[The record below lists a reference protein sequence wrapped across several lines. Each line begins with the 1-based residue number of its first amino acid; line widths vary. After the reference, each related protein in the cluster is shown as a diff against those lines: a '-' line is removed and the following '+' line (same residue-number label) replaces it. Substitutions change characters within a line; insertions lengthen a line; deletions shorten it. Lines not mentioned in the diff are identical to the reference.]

1 MEPES
6 NESLWERVFG
16 LELKPNSHNAVFNCF
31 EYSSSCPDC
40 GGEDR
45 VSVFSQNNPILAQC
59 WGETEG
65 RSGCGKRFY
74 RKEYLKSIGGRRE
87 NPTKVEKQPITSSV
101 KESQERKEFIEKA
114 QRKLFGKG
122 YEPAYL
128 FAKNRG
134 FSSALMEKF
143 KLGATFETGKGVGLV
158 LPVFQPSVYY
168 QIRWVQWNEM
178 KPYPKYQNPKGKK
191 VSPAIFSNSSEIA
204 LVFESLID
212 AMLVYEVTG
221 YTTLAAMG
229 ASLRD
234 QDLALY
240 QDVFIVPDQDE
251 AGSREFGLKGTYKKI
266 FLLKGYKD
274 VGKLIEKKG
283 LELTGLYLKNL
294 IDHKLK
300 HPIRTQENEE
310 ERQEPKIQESTET
323 PTRENTTE
331 NPKTLSKHISDA
343 VEPSITK
350 YQYITTKKE
359 AGNAI
364 ALLEKSLGQI
374 ALDTETTGLDFQSE
388 KIRLVQLYE
397 PEVGCFLFDLFEIG
411 EINFL
416 KRLEEKEFI
425 IHYAPFDIKFLRKSG
440 IIFKNYHDTKMLAS
454 LVFPIPNPK
463 EEGRN
468 NLEMVPRDFL
478 KRDFSLKGLLK
489 AYLKIDI
496 PKEKYVRTGWL
507 GKLSDEKLTY
517 AMKDVIYLHEL
528 YNRLQCE
535 AQENGVEKMYGHYK
549 AALSAHIEMEWV
561 GAPIRKKALFQKIT
575 ELDPL
580 NACLDFIESYGVDN
594 PNSSKQL
601 SVYTMEMFPDIELP
615 KTKSGEQVKLDIDT
629 LEEIKDKA
637 PFFNDLYTLKKQTTN
652 HRDHKK
658 LYDSISPISQRAHP
672 TFMILSASSGRTIS
686 SNPNFQGQNVNVKPF
701 VGNANQKNMKITT
714 ADYSQQELR
723 VFSLITKNKDFID
736 LLERGE
742 DGYKAIASTIT
753 GKDPREVSDKERK
766 PFKTATL
773 ALLYG
778 QGINSL
784 SEKIGLSYEE
794 TKNLYQDIKNLLNL
808 SKLQKSLHRYQQ
820 NKYYIPTFFI
830 NGFRPIRDKWR
841 TLKEYQLINYCIQ
854 GTASNIGILALNY
867 LKAAIPEDVNI
878 IGYIHDEFL
887 LEHDESQTE
896 EVQEIV
902 ADAMEKAFLDCF
914 PAGEKQRKY
923 LVEIKTGDRWIK

>member
-1 MEPES
+1 MADKDNIS
-6 NESLWERVFG
+6 IWEKHFQ
-16 LELKPNSHNAVFNCF
+16 LDTKYKCFNSTFNCD

-40 GGEDR
+40 GGKDR
-45 VSVFSQNNPILAQC
+45 VSVFAEENPILAQC
-59 WGETEG
+59 WGENEG

-74 RKEYLKSIGGRRE
+74 RKDYLQSHEVRSEQAVNKVKQSSI
-87 NPTKVEKQPITSSV
+87 TEK
-101 KESQERKEFIEKA
+101 ELQERKEFIENA
-114 QRKLFGKG
+114 HHKLFGKG

-128 FAKNRG
+128 FAKTRG
-134 FSSALMEKF
+134 FSSELMEKF
-143 KLGATFETGKGVGLV
+143 KLGATFDSSKGFGLV
-158 LPVFQPSVYY
+158 LPVFNPSLYY
-168 QIRWVQWNEM
+168 QVRWMQWDET
-178 KPYPKYQNPKGKK
+178 KTFSKYQNPKGKK
-191 VSPAIFSNSSEIA
+191 VSPAIFSNSSEIT

-212 AMLVYEVTG
+212 AMLVHEVTG

-234 QDLALY
+234 QDLAHY
-240 QDVFIVPDQDE
+240 EEVFIVPDQDE
-251 AGSREFGLKGTYKKI
+251 AGNRQFGLKGTYKKI
-266 FLLKGYKD
+266 ALPKGYKD

-294 IDHKLK
+294 INHKLK
-300 HPIRTQENEE
+300 SPIKTKENEE
-310 ERQEPKIQESTET
+310 NLQDQNIQRSTEISAK
-323 PTRENTTE
+323 ENTPEKRQIISTTASEVTE
-331 NPKTLSKHISDA
+331 PALL
-343 VEPSITK
+343 K
-350 YQYITTKKE
+350 YQYITTKEE
-359 AGNAI
+359 AEKAVI
-364 ALLEKSLGQI
+364 LLEKSQGQI
-374 ALDTETTGLDFQSE
+374 ALDTETTGLDFQNE

-397 PEVGCFLFDLFEIG
+397 PAVGCFLFDLFEIE

-416 KRLEEKEFI
+416 KLLEEKEFI
-425 IHYAPFDIKFLRKSG
+425 IHYAPFDIKFLRKNG

-454 LVFPIPNPK
+454 LISPLPNPK

-489 AYLKIDI
+489 AYLEIDI

-528 YNRLQCE
+528 YNRLKCE
-535 AQENGVEKMYGHYK
+535 AKQNGIERVYGHYK
-549 AALSAHIEMEWV
+549 AALSAHIEIEWV
-561 GAPIRKKALFQKIT
+561 GAPIRKEALLQKIK

-580 NACLDFIESYGVDN
+580 NSCLDFIEKYGIDN

-601 SVYTMEMFPDIELP
+601 SVYTREMFPDIGLP
-615 KTKSGEQVKLDIDT
+615 KTKSGEQVKLDIYT
-629 LEEIKDKA
+629 LKEVKDKH
-637 PFFNDLYTLKKQTTN
+637 PFFSDLYTLKKQTTS

-658 LYDSISPISQRAHP
+658 LYDSISPVSKRVHP

-686 SNPNFQGQNVNVKPF
+686 SNPNFQGQNIKVKSF
-701 VGNANQKNMKITT
+701 VGQTHQKNMKITT

-723 VFSLITKNKDFID
+723 VFSLITKNKDFIE

-742 DGYKAIASTIT
+742 DVYKALASSIT
-753 GKDPREVSDKERK
+753 GKDPKEISDEERK
-766 PFKTATL
+766 PFKTTTL

-784 SEKIGLSYEE
+784 SERLSLEYEQI
-794 TKNLYQDIKNLLNL
+794 KNLYQDIKNRLNL
-808 SKLQKSLHRYQQ
+808 SKLQKNLHRCQQ

-830 NGFRPIRDKWR
+830 NGIRPIRDKWK

-867 LKAAIPEDVNI
+867 LKETIPESVNV

-887 LEHDESQTE
+887 LEHEESQTE

-902 ADAMEKAFLDCF
+902 SNAMEKAFLDCF

-923 LVEIKTGDRWIK
+923 LVDIKTGDRWIK